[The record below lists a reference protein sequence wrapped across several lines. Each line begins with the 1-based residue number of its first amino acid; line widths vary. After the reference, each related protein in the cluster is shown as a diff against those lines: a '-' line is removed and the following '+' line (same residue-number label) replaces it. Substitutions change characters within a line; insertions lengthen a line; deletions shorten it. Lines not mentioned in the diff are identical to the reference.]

1 MAADSDVKVP
11 PLSSAASFISFGKKK
26 TNSFSLLRSGQLRP
40 LVEMS
45 SIKPA
50 EFKPQE
56 KMLGEERRAWVMGT
70 RSWKRE
76 A

>member
-26 TNSFSLLRSGQLRP
+26 NSFSLLRSGQLRP

-56 KMLGEERRAWVMGT
+56 KMLGEERRAWVMAT

>member
-11 PLSSAASFISFGKKK
+11 PLSSAASFISFGKK
-26 TNSFSLLRSGQLRP
+26 TSFSLLRSGQLRP